1 MEPPTLYAHLHCG
14 YFGKLLLVNV
24 HANHSVRARDGDVAG
39 GGGDDGGFARLAG
52 ANLLAEIDR
61 DGEDVAFDCYGYVLP
76 DFLLVRCFP
85 DC

>member
-1 MEPPTLYAHLHCG
+1 MSWGISA
-14 YFGKLLLVNV
+14 LLLVEV
-24 HANHSVRARDGDVAG
+24 EAKDSVRTRNGHIAG